1 MMVPGNLRTSIT
13 SVQEPG
19 FKLFWIP
26 SGSAPDT
33 FPPVERAL
41 REPDGLLAAGGDLS
55 VDRLLNA
62 YRCGIFPWYSD
73 PQPIL
78 WWSPDPRCVILPG
91 KLHVSRSL
99 HRTLRRG
106 GYDVSTDTAFEE
118 VIRACAG
125 PRRNQP
131 DSGTWIT
138 NAMQAAYLE
147 LHHLG
152 YAHSV
157 EVRMDGELAGG
168 VYGVTLGRAFFGESM
183 FSCRPNASKIALAWL
198 SAKLSEWGYELFD
211 CQVHSAHLARLGAVS
226 IPRAEFIRRLQHAV
240 AEPGHGSAWAQAR
253 TSGAQGAP

>member
-1 MMVPGNLRTSIT
+1 MR
-13 SVQEPG
+13 EPG

-26 SGSAPDT
+26 TGSAPDT
-33 FPPVERAL
+33 FPTVERAL

-62 YRCGIFPWYSD
+62 YRRGIFPWYSD

-78 WWSPDPRCVILPG
+78 WWSPDPRCVIFPG
-91 KLHVSRSL
+91 KLHVSHSL
-99 HRTLRRG
+99 RKTLRRD
-106 GYDVSTDTAFEE
+106 GYDVSIDTAFEE
-118 VIRACAG
+118 VVRACAG

-131 DSGTWIT
+131 GSGTWIT
-138 NAMQAAYLE
+138 DAMQTAYLE

-157 EVRMDGELAGG
+157 EVRMDDELAGG
-168 VYGVTLGRAFFGESM
+168 VYGVALGRAFFGESM
-183 FSCRPNASKIALAWL
+183 FSQRPNASKIALAWL

-211 CQVHSAHLARLGAVS
+211 CQVHSAHLARLGAVL

-240 AEPGHGSAWAQAR
+240 PESGHSLAWAQAR